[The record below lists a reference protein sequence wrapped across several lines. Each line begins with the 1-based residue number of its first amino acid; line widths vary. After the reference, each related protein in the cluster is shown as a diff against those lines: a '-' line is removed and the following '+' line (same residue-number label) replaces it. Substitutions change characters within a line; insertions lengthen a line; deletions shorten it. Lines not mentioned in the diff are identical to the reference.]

1 MQGPLRITIPIHS
14 LDPGGV
20 ERVALGLASEW
31 DRAGHEVTVVLG
43 RSGSP
48 NLCSA
53 PALDYWRIPTRFP
66 TASWETPWMIHCLF
80 SYLLKNGS
88 DVLFCPGNTYA
99 VVAAAMKVLLGEH
112 APPMVLKVSNALDR
126 PDMAP
131 VMRRGYSRW
140 LRIQG
145 ALFDRL
151 VSLSEPMRQEICRT
165 TLARPQQVP
174 VIANPVITRK
184 RLRNLAKL
192 EPRPKAAWS
201 TSYLAA
207 GRLAPQKNFPML
219 LRAFARVAR
228 PHDTLT
234 IAGEGAERPALEE
247 LAATLGIAGR
257 VRFPG
262 HLASIDPLLAE
273 ADAFVLSSDYEGL
286 PGVIVEALAAGLP
299 VLATDCCVSM
309 PCLLDRGRTGLLVE
323 RANEDQFAEGLVR
336 IRQFQPDHGRARAIA
351 ATYEVENAAHRY
363 LDMMR
368 ELSRSRRHETHHQRA
383 LDVMSPRAGR
393 HPLR

>member
-31 DRAGHEVTVVLG
+31 DRAGHQVTVVLG

-53 PALDYWRIPTRFP
+53 PALDYWRIPTRLP
-66 TASWETPWMIHCLF
+66 TAAWETPWMVHCLF
-80 SYLLKNGS
+80 SYLLNNKS

-131 VMRRGYSRW
+131 VMRRGYSSW

-145 ALFDRL
+145 TLFDRL
-151 VSLSEPMRQEICRT
+151 VSLSEPMQREICNA
-165 TLARPQQVP
+165 TLADPRQVP
-174 VIANPVITRK
+174 VIANPVISRQ
-184 RLRNLAKL
+184 RLKNLARL
-192 EPRPKAAWS
+192 ERRSGSVWN
-201 TSYLAA
+201 TSYLSA
-207 GRLAPQKNFPML
+207 GRLVPQKNFPLL
-219 LRAFARVAR
+219 LRAFARAAR

-234 IAGEGAERPALEE
+234 IAGEGPERAALEQ
-247 LAATLGIAGR
+247 LAANLGIADR

-273 ADAFVLSSDYEGL
+273 ADVFVLSSDYEGL

-309 PCLLDRGRTGLLVE
+309 PCLLDRGRTGLLVQRGDE
-323 RANEDQFAEGLVR
+323 EQFADGLIR
-336 IRQFQPDHGRARAIA
+336 IRQFENDRDRARAIA
-351 ATYEVENAAHRY
+351 ATYEMENAAHRY
-363 LDMMR
+363 IEMMS
-368 ELSRSRRHETHHQRA
+368 ELSSSHRHKTNYQRA
-383 LDVMSPRAGR
+383 LDVMSPRASR